1 MFWSMRYA
9 QTSSIDGILERES
22 GFTLEDLLGEDDL
35 LQECKSHNTKLLEFL
50 CQPETISKLIVYITE
65 MPTDDDTE
73 DRRFKY
79 PYVASEV
86 LSCDLQAIRDVLLG
100 ESREKMA
107 ELFALLQQPP
117 PINPV
122 LAGYFGKVLMALQ
135 KADADA
141 FQAYF
146 AAAWA
151 AAAAPEEAAAAAA
164 SEAGEEGEEAA
175 AAAAAAA
182 TAAAAVAGR
191 AAEADAS
198 AAAAHWVGRGAADC
212 DHAGVGEPAA
222 AEPGQ
227 ITQFIARDMSTSW
240 LPQAVVPALV
250 AALGGAEG
258 DAASNISQLL
268 VSLVHAGKGV
278 PTAFAEE
285 EARRV
290 RIGRREL
297 PRPRWRDALPH
308 PVEVALA
315 LLNAAK
321 RARASP
327 APRSAPMLI
336 DAFAEHVDAFFA
348 ALAAPAAL
356 PRRRRLARRRRA
368 RRAPPPARRPAL
380 PVRFRPP
387 SPPRPSPPLPRRARP
402 LPLLPPFPSPIPG
415 SSSSSTTRSVRSTRR
430 WCRRWAS
437 SATSTSY
444 STSCCC
450 PTPTT
455 PSTSSA
461 PPASTASSPPPPT
474 SRSRCA
480 RRCWA
485 TPSCLPASSLSSPS
499 LMLRASPP
507 TAARRRRARMASR
520 CPAPRCCRRRGGE
533 AVRPYLES
541 PAWEAFVAPGG
552 GGRRGSRRRT
562 ASSAGGAAAGH
573 G

>member
-146 AAAWA
+146 TAAWA

-182 TAAAAVAGR
+182 TAAAAVAAGFALPKLMPR
-191 AAEADAS
+191 LLLHIGSDA
-198 AAAAHWVGRGAADC
+198 VLQTVTTLC
-212 DHAGVGEPAA
+212 VGEPAA

-240 LPQAVVPALV
+240 LPQAQLVPALV

-258 DAASNISQLL
+258 DAASNVSQLL

-278 PTAFAEE
+278 PTAFAEPEE
-285 EARRV
+285 EARAACASV
-290 RIGRREL
+290 VASCLGQDGATLSL
-297 PRPRWRDALPH
+297 PS
-308 PVEVALA
+308 VEVVLA
-315 LLNAAK
+315 LLN
-321 RARASP
+321 RCQE
-327 APRSAPMLI
+327 SAGEPGTSLCADALI

-356 PRRRRLARRRRA
+356 PPGVAAWLQDAELDALPRPQGAQRCRCVLAR
-368 RRAPPPARRPAL
+368 
-380 PVRFRPP
+380 
-387 SPPRPSPPLPRRARP
+387 
-402 LPLLPPFPSPIPG
+402 
-415 SSSSSTTRSVRSTRR
+415 
-430 WCRRWAS
+430 
-437 SATSTSY
+437 
-444 STSCCC
+444 
-450 PTPTT
+450 
-455 PSTSSA
+455 
-461 PPASTASSPPPPT
+461 ASSPPPVAP
-474 SRSRCA
+474 
-480 RRCWA
+480 A
-485 TPSCLPASSLSSPS
+485 TP
-499 LMLRASPP
+499 
-507 TAARRRRARMASR
+507 AR
-520 CPAPRCCRRRGGE
+520 
-533 AVRPYLES
+533 
-541 PAWEAFVAPGG
+541 
-552 GGRRGSRRRT
+552 
-562 ASSAGGAAAGH
+562 H
-573 G
+573 